1 MEVCDLDSITN
12 GLHKADFLDSETL
25 KRGVRVGIR
34 IESSRMAGRSG
45 KTAVLGAMLRTAF
58 PFINAREEVQRK
70 RSVATLLNGGN
81 GTFGLWD

>member
-25 KRGVRVGIR
+25 KRGVRGGIR
-34 IESSRMAGRSG
+34 IESSRIGGSIRKNRRPRSDVEDG
-45 KTAVLGAMLRTAF
+45 V

-70 RSVATLLNGGN
+70 RSVATLLNRGN